1 MDPKIITWDGSRLPD
16 ELRDLPPGR
25 YAIEAIDELP
35 QLTDAEDAGIRAA
48 LDALDAGHGVPLAD
62 VVRQLRGTACA
73 STISREGRSSED
85 RDPGRNGAQDSWL
98 DEGVRHARSAGSRL
112 RRLLTAHAMNPLE

>member
-25 YAIEAIDELP
+25 YAIAAIDELP
-35 QLTDAEDAGIRAA
+35 QLTDAEDAGMRAA

-62 VVRQLRGTACA
+62 VVRQLRG
-73 STISREGRSSED
+73 IDRSK
-85 RDPGRNGAQDSWL
+85 
-98 DEGVRHARSAGSRL
+98 
-112 RRLLTAHAMNPLE
+112 

>member
-25 YAIEAIDELP
+25 YAIAAIDELA

-48 LDALDAGHGVPLAD
+48 FDALDAGHGVPLAD
-62 VVRQLRGTACA
+62 VVRQLRG
-73 STISREGRSSED
+73 IDRSK
-85 RDPGRNGAQDSWL
+85 
-98 DEGVRHARSAGSRL
+98 
-112 RRLLTAHAMNPLE
+112 